1 MLSFNSDA
9 ELRCHQVDAHKEKL
23 YPCPNSD
30 CDEYFGTKAYLRS
43 HLLRVHQSCQPR
55 KKQYTK
61 CSICGLVVRNPSQH
75 EKVHANIRPYMCDKC
90 GYGAISEFIL
100 SQHQSRC
107 TGKFQKK
114 RLQNNFQ
121 SNRRKEAIWKRVE
134 EFHKR
139 RQQNCLAGPDGLSD
153 LSTALSN
160 LSE

>member
-43 HLLRVHQSCQPR
+43 HLLRVHQTCEPR
-55 KKQYTK
+55 KNQYTK
-61 CSICGLVVRNPSQH
+61 CSICGLVVRDPSRH
-75 EKVHANIRPYMCDKC
+75 EKVHANIRPYVCDKC

-107 TGKFQKK
+107 TGKFQNKNY
-114 RLQNNFQ
+114 R
-121 SNRRKEAIWKRVE
+121 SNRRKAAIWKRVQ
-134 EFHKR
+134 EFHKK
-139 RQQNCLAGPDGLSD
+139 RQQNSLAGQDGLSD
-153 LSTALSN
+153 LGTAQSY